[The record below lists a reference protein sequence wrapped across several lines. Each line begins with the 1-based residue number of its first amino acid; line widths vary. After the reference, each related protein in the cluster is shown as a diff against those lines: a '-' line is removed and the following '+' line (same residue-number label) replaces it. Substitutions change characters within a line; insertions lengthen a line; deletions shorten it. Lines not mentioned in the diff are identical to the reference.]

1 LVLGFTIGEPKTQL
15 VFCQRMESQDT
26 RKSKK
31 NKLRRMKSQLPED
44 DTSSDLLIVD
54 ESALK
59 NKSPVSKPTA
69 LPNTS
74 NKKRKKRD
82 SASSDEERWLTAI
95 ESGKLEDVDDELKKI
110 KPKDPALMTAR
121 QRAMYDRG
129 VDGNPSVTTPT
140 LMSLPTG
147 YKEKVMTAEAI
158 QKAAIKSQKR
168 KQLADE
174 KREKDKKKTMERLL
188 KKQES
193 KAAKAAKIKIA
204 KNSAPMILY
213 RQNPHI
219 TTMSFPPDMQ
229 LPLEN
234 LPKRKAPPKPVYC
247 IMGCGNLKK
256 YSCSQTNAPLCSLA
270 CYKNNIARMIL

>member
-1 LVLGFTIGEPKTQL
+1 MK
-15 VFCQRMESQDT
+15 
-26 RKSKK
+26 KSKV
-31 NKLRRMKSQLPED
+31 QFPED
-44 DTSSDLLIVD
+44 DASGDLLIVD
-54 ESALK
+54 DTTLPKIKTTPTKLPSTSA
-59 NKSPVSKPTA
+59 
-69 LPNTS
+69 TS

-129 VDGNPSVTTPT
+129 VDGNPSVSTPM

-193 KAAKAAKIKIA
+193 KAAKATKTKSS
-204 KNSAPMILY
+204 KSSAPMILY
-213 RQNPHI
+213 RQNLNI
-219 TTMSFPPDMQ
+219 TTLTFPPGMDM
-229 LPLEN
+229 PLKQSVQEIE
-234 LPKRKAPPKPVYC
+234 PPKPQLC
-247 IMGCGNLKK
+247 WMGCGNMKK
-256 YSCSQTNAPLCSLA
+256 YACSKTGAPLCSLE
-270 CYKNNIARMIL
+270 CYKKNITSRIL

>member
-1 LVLGFTIGEPKTQL
+1 MSSTKTKPQQQQQQQTPKP
-15 VFCQRMESQDT
+15 S
-26 RKSKK
+26 
-31 NKLRRMKSQLPED
+31 
-44 DTSSDLLIVD
+44 TSAAAS
-54 ESALK
+54 S
-59 NKSPVSKPTA
+59 S
-69 LPNTS
+69 
-74 NKKRKKRD
+74 KKRKKRD

-129 VDGNPSVTTPT
+129 SDGSPVSTPA

-174 KREKDKKKTMERLL
+174 KREKDKKKTMDRLL

-193 KAAKAAKIKIA
+193 KATKTSKARTNRSLVPVVVYKICESGASLI
-204 KNSAPMILY
+204 
-213 RQNPHI
+213 
-219 TTMSFPPDMQ
+219 FPPDVPF
-229 LPLEN
+229 PL
-234 LPKRKAPPKPVYC
+234 KADKIKTAPPAKYC
-247 IMGCGNLKK
+247 SMGCGNLKK
-256 YSCSQTNAPLCSLA
+256 YSCSKSGADLCSLE
-270 CYKNNIARMIL
+270 CYKKNITRCIL

>member
-1 LVLGFTIGEPKTQL
+1 MDGKNDS
-15 VFCQRMESQDT
+15 ESQSST
-26 RKSKK
+26 PRKSKK
-31 NKLRRMKSQLPED
+31 QKQKSPKLLPIED
-44 DTSSDLLIVD
+44 DSTGDLIIAEDTSNTSS
-54 ESALK
+54 SK
-59 NKSPVSKPTA
+59 NKNSSKPTSTSN
-69 LPNTS
+69 NT

-82 SASSDEERWLTAI
+82 SATSSDEERWLTAI

-121 QRAMYDRG
+121 QRAMYDRST
-129 VDGNPSVTTPT
+129 DGSPNASTPA

-193 KAAKAAKIKIA
+193 KASKSNK
-204 KNSAPMILY
+204 
-213 RQNPHI
+213 
-219 TTMSFPPDMQ
+219 
-229 LPLEN
+229 
-234 LPKRKAPPKPVYC
+234 PKPNRTTVPSIVYQQNINKTTLSLPENIDFPLKPQKIINHPTLKYC
-247 IMGCGNLKK
+247 SMGCNNLKK
-256 YSCSQTNAPLCSLA
+256 YSCSQTGAALCSLA
-270 CYKNNIARMIL
+270 CYKQNIAKRIL

>member
-1 LVLGFTIGEPKTQL
+1 MEMDQQETSPRRSGKKKKRPKPNLSEDGSSSNDLV
-15 VFCQRMESQDT
+15 
-26 RKSKK
+26 
-31 NKLRRMKSQLPED
+31 
-44 DTSSDLLIVD
+44 IVD
-54 ESALK
+54 EPNTNIVPPKLDPKPKPPSAK
-59 NKSPVSKPTA
+59 MVPVSAGTMPTSV
-69 LPNTS
+69 T

-129 VDGNPSVTTPT
+129 AEGASLTTPT

-158 QKAAIKSQKR
+158 QKAAIKSLKR

-188 KKQES
+188 KKQDS
-193 KAAKAAKIKIA
+193 KATKQSKPKSTRTMAPRIIYKQNVDITIMAFPEGHEFPLQAQRAPERAKV
-204 KNSAPMILY
+204 
-213 RQNPHI
+213 
-219 TTMSFPPDMQ
+219 T
-229 LPLEN
+229 
-234 LPKRKAPPKPVYC
+234 YC
-247 IMGCGNLKK
+247 FMNCGNVKK
-256 YSCSQTNAPLCSLA
+256 YSCRRTGVPLCSLE
-270 CYKNNIARMIL
+270 CYKKNISSVIS